1 VARQRLDPRTP
12 LTELH
17 VHLGAAVTPAIM
29 WGIAHAQGIRLPTK
43 DYWAFRDLIT
53 LGRRRRRSFDAYLDL
68 FHWTELIQS
77 SPTAVERSVYEV
89 IGGAYRK
96 NNITQIELRF
106 NPMKRNRGGEQD
118 LDHIIAAAVR
128 GMDRA
133 VLEYPQVEAGLIFCL
148 DRAFGIELNEIIAA
162 KAIGWHSRG
171 VVAIDIAGPEDPNF
185 RFPDYRPIVDE
196 CRRAGLGV
204 TVHAG
209 ETGGPEEVRAAVEAL
224 SPDRIGHG
232 IKAAHD
238 RQVMAMLHERE
249 IVLEV
254 CPTSNLSTRVVRS
267 RAELHWVIRQL
278 VEHRVPFALS
288 TDGPEI
294 LRCYLRDE
302 IALVLREGMMSL
314 EEVQRSLAVARRAS
328 FVERAPG
335 VPGTISASGRSA
347 NEIGAE
353 SAAPVALEVEV

>member
-1 VARQRLDPRTP
+1 MPRPRLDPRTA

-53 LGRRRRRSFDAYLDL
+53 VGRRRRSFAAYLDL

-96 NNITQIELRF
+96 NNVTQLELRF

-133 VLEYPQVEAGLIFCL
+133 VLEYPQVKAGLIFCL
-148 DRAFGIELNEIIAA
+148 DRGFSRELNEIIAA
-162 KAIGWHSRG
+162 KAIAWQSRG
-171 VVAIDIAGPEDPNF
+171 VVGIDIAGPVVDGF
-185 RFPDYRPIVDE
+185 RFADYTEIYDE
-196 CRRAGLGV
+196 CRRAGLGL

-209 ETGGPEEVRAAVEAL
+209 ETGGPDEVRQAVEAL
-224 SPDRIGHG
+224 GPDRIGHG
-232 IKAAHD
+232 VRAVD
-238 RQVMAMLHERE
+238 DPSVLAMLRERGT
-249 IVLEV
+249 VLEV
-254 CPTSNLSTRVVRS
+254 CPSSNLNTRVLGSVGEVR
-267 RAELHWVIRQL
+267 RVVHALAEA
-278 VEHRVPFALS
+278 RVRFTIS
-288 TDGPEI
+288 TDGPEM
-294 LRCYLRDE
+294 LRSYLRDE
-302 IALVLREGMMSL
+302 FALLMRHEVLSL
-314 EEVQRSLAVARRAS
+314 EEVEQAVGVAREAS
-328 FVERAPG
+328 FLDRAPTIDSSVTGRDGG
-335 VPGTISASGRSA
+335 VAGRA
-347 NEIGAE
+347 PILVGAGR
-353 SAAPVALEVEV
+353 

>member
-1 VARQRLDPRTP
+1 MPRPKLDPRTP

-53 LGRRRRRSFDAYLDL
+53 VGRRRRSFQAYLDL

-77 SPTAVERSVYEV
+77 SPIAVERSVYEV

-96 NNITQIELRF
+96 NNVTRLELRF

-133 VLEYPQVEAGLIFCL
+133 VLEYPQVSAGLIFCL
-148 DRAFGIELNEIIAA
+148 DRGFSYELNEIIAR
-162 KAIGWHSRG
+162 KAIAWRDRG
-171 VVAIDIAGPEDPNF
+171 VVAVDIAGPVEPSF
-185 RFPDYRPIVDE
+185 RFADYASLFADVRQ
-196 CRRAGLGV
+196 AGLGV

-209 ETGGPEEVRAAVEAL
+209 ETGGPEEVRDAIVAL
-224 SPDRIGHG
+224 QPTRIGHG
-232 IKAAHD
+232 VKSAYDPAVMEMLRE
-238 RQVMAMLHERE
+238 RQ

-254 CPTSNLSTRVVRS
+254 CPSSNLNTRVVRDAS
-267 RAELHWVIRQL
+267 EMRFILRAL
-278 VEHRVPFALS
+278 VDHGVRFALS
-288 TDGPEI
+288 TDGPEM
-294 LRCYLRDE
+294 LRSYLRDE
-302 IALVLREGMMSL
+302 VAYLMRHEILSLSEVTRALETAT
-314 EEVQRSLAVARRAS
+314 QAS
-328 FVERAPG
+328 FVGRP
-335 VPGTISASGRSA
+335 ASGPKAASD
-347 NEIGAE
+347 NGHGPE
-353 SAAPVALEVEV
+353 SPAPIALEVEA

>member
-1 VARQRLDPRTP
+1 MPRPRLDPRTP

-53 LGRRRRRSFDAYLDL
+53 VGRRRRGFAAYLEL

-96 NNITQIELRF
+96 NNVTQLELRF

-118 LDHIIAAAVR
+118 LDHIIAAALR

-133 VLEYPQVEAGLIFCL
+133 MLEYPQVRAGLIFCL
-148 DRAFGIELNEIIAA
+148 DRAFSRDLNEIIAA
-162 KAIGWHSRG
+162 KAIAWQSRG
-171 VVAIDIAGPEDPNF
+171 VVGIDMAGPMVDRF
-185 RFPDYRPIVDE
+185 RFADYAEIFAA

-209 ETGGPEEVRAAVEAL
+209 ETGGPDEVRDAL
-224 SPDRIGHG
+224 EQLEPDRIGHG
-232 IKAAHD
+232 VRAAD
-238 RQVMAMLHERE
+238 DPSVLGMLRERGT
-249 IVLEV
+249 VLEV
-254 CPTSNLSTRVVRS
+254 CPSSNLNTRVLASIADVR
-267 RAELHWVIRQL
+267 RTVRTL
-278 VEHRVPFALS
+278 VDHDVRFTVS
-288 TDGPEI
+288 TDGPEM
-294 LRCYLRDE
+294 LRSYLRDE
-302 IALVLREGMMSL
+302 LLMLLRNEILSL
-314 EEVQRSLAVARRAS
+314 EEVERAIRTGSEAS
-328 FVERAPG
+328 FLDRAP
-335 VPGTISASGRSA
+335 TIDSSVRRRDPAGNGRA
-347 NEIGAE
+347 AMPIGAG
-353 SAAPVALEVEV
+353 S

>member
-1 VARQRLDPRTP
+1 MPRPRLDPRTP
-12 LTELH
+12 LSELH

-43 DYWAFRDLIT
+43 DFWAFRDLIT
-53 LGRRRRRSFDAYLDL
+53 VGRRKRGFQAYLDL

-96 NNITQIELRF
+96 NNVTEIELRF

-133 VLEYPQVEAGLIFCL
+133 VLEYPQVRAGLIFCL
-148 DRAFGIELNEIIAA
+148 DRGFSVELNEIIAA
-162 KAIGWHSRG
+162 KAISWRSRG
-171 VVAIDIAGPEDPNF
+171 VVAVDIAGPVVEAF
-185 RFPDYRPIVDE
+185 RFADYRDIFAE

-209 ETGGPEEVRAAVEAL
+209 ETGGPEEVRDAVEAL
-224 SPDRIGHG
+224 EPTRIGHG
-232 IKAAHD
+232 IKSAFDPA
-238 RQVMAMLHERE
+238 VMGLLRERE

-254 CPTSNLSTRVVRS
+254 CPSSNLNTAVVRDLGEV
-267 RAELHWVIRQL
+267 RRIIRLLL
-278 VEHRVPFALS
+278 VHGVPLAIS
-288 TDGPEI
+288 TDGPEM
-294 LRCYLRDE
+294 LRSTLRGEFNLLLRNE
-302 IALVLREGMMSL
+302 IMSL
-314 EEVQRSLAVARRAS
+314 DEVRGAIATAHRAS
-328 FVERAPG
+328 FVDRAPTLEPTPLPLDGRATDDAPIRVGAG
-335 VPGTISASGRSA
+335 V
-347 NEIGAE
+347 
-353 SAAPVALEVEV
+353 

>member
-1 VARQRLDPRTP
+1 MSRPRLDRRTP

-43 DYWAFRDLIT
+43 DYWAFRNLIT
-53 LGRRRRRSFDAYLDL
+53 ARRRRSFQAYLDL

-96 NNITQIELRF
+96 NNITRLELRF

-133 VLEYPQVEAGLIFCL
+133 VLEYPQVRAGLIFCL
-148 DRAFGIELNEIIAA
+148 DRGFSRDLNEIIAA
-162 KAIGWHSRG
+162 KAVAWRDRG
-171 VVAIDIAGPEDPNF
+171 VVAVDIAGPEVPGF
-185 RFPDYRPIVDE
+185 RFADYRE
-196 CRRAGLGV
+196 TFATCRRAGLGV

-209 ETGGPEEVRAAVEAL
+209 ETGGPEEVREAVEAL
-224 SPDRIGHG
+224 DPERIGHG
-232 IKAAHD
+232 VKAAYD
-238 RQVMAMLHERE
+238 ANVMALLRERG

-254 CPTSNLSTRVVRS
+254 CPSSNLNTRVVRDIPEM
-267 RAELHWVIRQL
+267 RHIIRRL
-278 VEHRVPFALS
+278 VDHEVSFALS
-288 TDGPEI
+288 TDGPEM
-294 LRCYLRDE
+294 LRSYLRDE
-302 IALVLREGMMSL
+302 IALLMRNEILSL
-314 EEVQRSLAVARRAS
+314 EEVQRTLATANRAS
-328 FVERAPG
+328 FVDPAPPIELGREPFGAGEGRAVIG
-335 VPGTISASGRSA
+335 V
-347 NEIGAE
+347 
-353 SAAPVALEVEV
+353 EVEV

>member
-1 VARQRLDPRTP
+1 MPRPRLDPRTP

-17 VHLGAAVTPAIM
+17 VHLGAAVTPAVM

-53 LGRRRRRSFDAYLDL
+53 VGRRRSFNAYLDL

-77 SPTAVERSVYEV
+77 SPIAVERSVYEV

-96 NNITQIELRF
+96 SNITRIELRF

-133 VLEYPQVEAGLIFCL
+133 VLEYPQVRAGLIFCL
-148 DRAFGIELNEIIAA
+148 DRGFSRELNEIIAA
-162 KAIGWHSRG
+162 KAISWHSRG
-171 VVAIDIAGPEDPNF
+171 VVAVDIAGPVEPSF
-185 RFPDYRPIVDE
+185 RFADYRDVFDE

-209 ETGGPEEVRAAVEAL
+209 ETGGPEEVREAIEGL
-224 SPDRIGHG
+224 EPTRIGHG
-232 IKAAHD
+232 IKSAYD
-238 RQVMAMLHERE
+238 PRVMAMLRERG

-254 CPTSNLSTRVVRS
+254 CPSSNLTTRVVRNA
-267 RAELHWVIRQL
+267 AEMRFILRSLIENV
-278 VEHRVPFALS
+278 VPFTIS
-288 TDGPEI
+288 TDGPEM
-294 LRCYLRDE
+294 LRSHLRDE
-302 IALVLREGMMSL
+302 VALLLRAEMLSL
-314 EEVQRSLAVARRAS
+314 EEVGRAIETAHAAS
-328 FVERAPG
+328 FIDLAPPHG
-335 VPGTISASGRSA
+335 EV
-347 NEIGAE
+347 
-353 SAAPVALEVEV
+353 AADGLPTTDQLAPMALEIEV

>member
-1 VARQRLDPRTP
+1 MPRPRLDRRTP

-53 LGRRRRRSFDAYLDL
+53 AGRRRRSFQAYLDL

-77 SPTAVERSVYEV
+77 SPIAIERSVYEV

-96 NNITQIELRF
+96 NNVTRLELRF

-133 VLEYPQVEAGLIFCL
+133 VLEYPQVRAGLTFCL
-148 DRAFGIELNEIIAA
+148 DRAFSRELNEIIAA
-162 KAIGWHSRG
+162 KAIAWRDRG
-171 VVAIDIAGPEDPNF
+171 VVAVDIAGPEERGF
-185 RFPDYRPIVDE
+185 RFADYREVFAT

-209 ETGGPEEVRAAVEAL
+209 ETGGPDEVREAIEAL
-224 SPDRIGHG
+224 DPERIGHG
-232 IKAAHD
+232 VKSAYD
-238 RQVMAMLHERE
+238 PVVMAMLRERG

-254 CPTSNLSTRVVRS
+254 CPSSNLNTRVVNDLGEMRHIL
-267 RAELHWVIRQL
+267 RRLID
-278 VEHRVPFALS
+278 HRVAFALS
-288 TDGPEI
+288 TDGPEM
-294 LRCYLRDE
+294 LQSYLRDE
-302 IALVLREGMMSL
+302 YGLVLRNEMMSL
-314 EEVQRSLAVARRAS
+314 DEVHEAIATSHRAS
-328 FVERAPG
+328 FIDPPPPLELQREPISPPPEHAGVAVE
-335 VPGTISASGRSA
+335 I
-347 NEIGAE
+347 
-353 SAAPVALEVEV
+353 EV

>member
-1 VARQRLDPRTP
+1 MPRPRLDPRIP
-12 LTELH
+12 LSELH

-53 LGRRRRRSFDAYLDL
+53 VGRRRRSFQAYLDL

-96 NNITQIELRF
+96 NNVTDIELRF

-133 VLEYPQVEAGLIFCL
+133 VLEYPQVRAGLVFCL
-148 DRAFGIELNEIIAA
+148 DRGFSVELNEIIAA
-162 KAIGWHSRG
+162 KAISWRSRG
-171 VVAIDIAGPEDPNF
+171 VVAVDIAGPVVESF
-185 RFPDYRPIVDE
+185 RFADYRDIFAE
-196 CRRAGLGV
+196 CRRSGLGV

-209 ETGGPEEVRAAVEAL
+209 ETGGPDEVREAVEAL
-224 SPDRIGHG
+224 EPSRIGHG
-232 IKAAHD
+232 IKSALD
-238 RQVMAMLHERE
+238 EGVMAMLRERG

-254 CPTSNLSTRVVRS
+254 CPSSNLNTAVLRDLGEVR
-267 RAELHWVIRQL
+267 RLLRRL
-278 VEHRVPFALS
+278 LEHDVAVAIS
-288 TDGPEI
+288 TDGPEM
-294 LRCYLRDE
+294 LRTTLRNELNLLLRHE
-302 IALVLREGMMSL
+302 IMSL
-314 EEVQRSLAVARRAS
+314 DEVRQTIETAHRAS
-328 FVERAPG
+328 FVDRAPTLEPTPLPLDGHLSTDAPIG
-335 VPGTISASGRSA
+335 V
-347 NEIGAE
+347 GAG
-353 SAAPVALEVEV
+353 S